1 MKRKLLS
8 KKTRNDL
15 ILLAGILLLASLCL
29 ALFYFNKTQG
39 DSVKIMLNGSEYKTL
54 SLKEDTELTVKNG
67 EGSNTV
73 VIKNGEAYVKDAT
86 CPDKICEGHRAISRV
101 GETIV
106 CLPNKLTLRIF
117 SQSSLQELD
126 AVV

>member
-1 MKRKLLS
+1 MKRKSLS
-8 KKTRNDL
+8 KKTRNDI
-15 ILLAGILLLASLCL
+15 ILLAGILVLASLCL
-29 ALFYFNKTQG
+29 IFFHFTKTQG
-39 DSVKIMLNGSEYKTL
+39 DSLEITLNGSVYKTL
-54 SLKEDTELTVKNG
+54 PLNEDIELTVKNG

-73 VIKNGEAYVKDAT
+73 VIKNGEVFVRDAT

>member
-1 MKRKLLS
+1 MKPKAFS

-29 ALFYFNKTQG
+29 ALFYFNKTNG
-39 DSVKIMLNGSEYKTL
+39 DSVMIMLNGSEYKTL
-54 SLKEDTELTVKNG
+54 SLKEDVELTVKNG

-73 VIKNGEAYVKDAT
+73 VIKNGEAFVKDAT
-86 CPDKICEGHRAISRV
+86 CPDKICEGHRPISRV

>member
-1 MKRKLLS
+1 M
-8 KKTRNDL
+8 
-15 ILLAGILLLASLCL
+15 
-29 ALFYFNKTQG
+29 
-39 DSVKIMLNGSEYKTL
+39 IMLNGSEYKTL
-54 SLKEDTELTVKNG
+54 SLKEDTEFTVKNG

-73 VIKNGEAYVKDAT
+73 VIKNGEAFVKDAT
-86 CPDKICEGHRAISRV
+86 CPDKICEGHRPISRV